1 MGRFDDR
8 VAIVTGGGSGIG
20 RATATGWVADGGR
33 VVLVGRTAATLEA
46 AAADLPGERVAVV
59 AGDHADP
66 ATATAAVATA
76 TGRWSR
82 IDLLF
87 NNAGTFDPRP
97 VADTTD
103 AAWAATLAANLTG
116 PFVMARAVLPAMR
129 AARRGVIVG
138 NASTLGL
145 RPIMGTGAYSVAKAG
160 LVMLG
165 TALAL
170 EEAPHGI
177 RVCTVC
183 PGVVASPIHRQRPGL
198 TDEAAVEAFY
208 ETIGPQHPL
217 GRVGRPADVA
227 SMVLFLASD
236 EAAWV
241 TGSVVTVDGGIA
253 LA

>member
-1 MGRFDDR
+1 MGRFADR

-20 RATATGWVADGGR
+20 QAVAEGWVREGGR
-33 VVLVGRTAATLEA
+33 VVLVGRTAEKL
-46 AAADLPGERVAVV
+46 ERVANALGADGAAVV

-66 ATATAAVATA
+66 ATAARAVDAATA
-76 TGRWSR
+76 RWSR

-87 NNAGTFDPRP
+87 NNAGTFDPRT

-129 AARRGVIVG
+129 AAGRGVVIG

-145 RPIMGTGAYSVAKAG
+145 RPMPGTAAYSVAKAG
-160 LVMLG
+160 LLMLG
-165 TALAL
+165 TALAV
-170 EEAPHGI
+170 EEAKHGI

-183 PGVVASPIHRQRPGL
+183 PGVVESPIHRQRPGL
-198 TDEAAVEAFY
+198 GDETAVEAFY
-208 ETIGPQHPL
+208 EAVGPQHPL

-227 SMVLFLASD
+227 AMVLFLASD

-253 LA
+253 LV